1 MMNTDIIEVHLNS
14 SVNDVWSA
22 IAAATAVYPKAMPN
36 LYKQLD
42 GLYGR
47 DGNTVGSMRT
57 ITFGPLFNGI
67 VKTATEKIEDVD
79 HEKFTVYS
87 TFMEDGGLVP
97 TLFESLDITL
107 TLVVGL
113 TSRNIKGPGCTVRCE
128 FAHKGSNGKAN
139 IDSFK
144 NVMMQGFKDLDGYL
158 RHLRGIRPWP

>member
-1 MMNTDIIEVHLNS
+1 MEVHLNS

-22 IAAATAVYPKAMPN
+22 VAAATAVYPRAMPN

-67 VKTATEKIEDVD
+67 VKKATEKIEDID
-79 HEKFTVYS
+79 HQKFTVHS
-87 TFMEDGGLVP
+87 TFMEDGGVVP
-97 TLFESLDITL
+97 TLFESFDIKL
-107 TLVVGL
+107 TLVPA
-113 TSRNIKGPGCTVRCE
+113 SRRDIRAPGCTVRCE
-128 FAHKGSNGKAN
+128 FAYKGSNGRAN

-144 NVMMQGFKDLDGYL
+144 NVMIQGFQDFDVYL
-158 RHLRGIRPWP
+158 RHLCGIRSWP